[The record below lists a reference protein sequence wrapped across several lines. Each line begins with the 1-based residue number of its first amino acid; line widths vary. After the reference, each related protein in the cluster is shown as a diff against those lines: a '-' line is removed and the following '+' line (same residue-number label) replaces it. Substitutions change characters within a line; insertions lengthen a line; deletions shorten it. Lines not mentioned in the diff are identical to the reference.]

1 VPNAATAAAP
11 DPAAVDAAARI
22 LRRARSVLF
31 VTGAGISAD
40 SGLPTYRGVGGLYE
54 SDATEEGLPIEVLL
68 SGETFRRRPATTWK
82 YLGAIERACRG
93 ARPNRAHEAIA
104 ALEGALP
111 RVVVL
116 TQNID
121 GLHRAAGSR
130 DVIEIHGDVH
140 RLACTRCA
148 FRARVPDYEGF
159 EMPPRCPECAALVR
173 PERSESCQ
181 PFDGQRLRC
190 PGPEWNFSGLVLFSA
205 DQIIRRCIWL
215 HPVEGARHTLTF
227 EGVELGDHLRGFCA
241 LDDRVLLPNDHRD
254 VELVVSIDGQE
265 LGRAACPARRGWH
278 AWSFPTP
285 GLVGRRAEVSI
296 ASQAAFTG
304 RRHFCFTA
312 YATREDP

>member
-1 VPNAATAAAP
+1 MPNAATAAAP

-173 PERSESCQ
+173 PEVVLFGEMLPDEAVARLEEELRRG
-181 PFDGQRLRC
+181 FDAVFSIGTTSVFPYVAAPVRMARAWGAGTVEVNPGETEVSGIVDVRLRC
-190 PGPEWNFSGLVLFSA
+190 GAAAAMDALLSFVERS
-205 DQIIRRCIWL
+205 
-215 HPVEGARHTLTF
+215 PVG
-227 EGVELGDHLRGFCA
+227 
-241 LDDRVLLPNDHRD
+241 
-254 VELVVSIDGQE
+254 
-265 LGRAACPARRGWH
+265 
-278 AWSFPTP
+278 
-285 GLVGRRAEVSI
+285 
-296 ASQAAFTG
+296 
-304 RRHFCFTA
+304 
-312 YATREDP
+312 

>member
-1 VPNAATAAAP
+1 MPNTATAAAP
-11 DPAAVDAAARI
+11 DPAAVDAAVRI

-111 RVVVL
+111 HVVVL

-140 RLACTRCA
+140 RLACTGCA
-148 FRARVPDYEGF
+148 FRTRVPDYEGL
-159 EMPPRCPECAALVR
+159 EMPPRCPACAALVR
-173 PERSESCQ
+173 PEVVLFGEMLPDEAVARLEEELRRG
-181 PFDGQRLRC
+181 FDAVFSIGTTSVFPYVAAPVRMARAWGAGTVEVNPGETEVSGIVDVRLRC
-190 PGPEWNFSGLVLFSA
+190 GAASA
-205 DQIIRRCIWL
+205 MDALLSAVERS
-215 HPVEGARHTLTF
+215 PVG
-227 EGVELGDHLRGFCA
+227 
-241 LDDRVLLPNDHRD
+241 
-254 VELVVSIDGQE
+254 
-265 LGRAACPARRGWH
+265 
-278 AWSFPTP
+278 
-285 GLVGRRAEVSI
+285 
-296 ASQAAFTG
+296 
-304 RRHFCFTA
+304 
-312 YATREDP
+312 